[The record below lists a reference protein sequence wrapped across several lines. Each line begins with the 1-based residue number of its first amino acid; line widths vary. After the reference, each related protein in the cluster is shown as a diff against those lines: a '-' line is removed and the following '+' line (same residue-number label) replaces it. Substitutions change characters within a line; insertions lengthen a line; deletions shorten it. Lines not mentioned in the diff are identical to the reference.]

1 MTASYVPHALACPAT
16 CRMPAMLD
24 RSPTTTALAAGRA
37 ARASS
42 ALAALRACS
51 VTECP
56 SSASS
61 LAAISPRPS
70 VEPVMST
77 RDISNSLRSETA
89 CSLPGTRLV
98 RRAGAP
104 GRRASVRGRGRQDH
118 AEPARLVSILSLASL
133 AARWWSGQDGSAVDG
148 HDRPGGERL
157 GEAVQVGARDVVD
170 LPDPAG
176 RDGCGGVAVQ
186 LITAGR
192 GHRGPQRGADYAGSD
207 GVDADGCQFDGQ
219 RAGQ

>member
-1 MTASYVPHALACPAT
+1 MTASYRPPALACSAT

-77 RDISNSLRSETA
+77 RDISNSLQAEAAARKH
-89 CSLPGTRLV
+89 
-98 RRAGAP
+98 
-104 GRRASVRGRGRQDH
+104 VRGRR
-118 AEPARLVSILSLASL
+118 
-133 AARWWSGQDGSAVDG
+133 DG
-148 HDRPGGERL
+148 HRTLGFGDEVELPIGEHV
-157 GEAVQVGARDVVD
+157 AVNVVD
-170 LPDPAG
+170 VGSEQA
-176 RDGCGGVAVQ
+176 VA
-186 LITAGR
+186 
-192 GHRGPQRGADYAGSD
+192 PQD
-207 GVDADGCQFDGQ
+207 
-219 RAGQ
+219 

>member
-1 MTASYVPHALACPAT
+1 
-16 CRMPAMLD
+16 MLD

-77 RDISNSLRSETA
+77 RDISNSLQTERATA
-89 CSLPGTRLV
+89 PTYAAGTALP
-98 RRAGAP
+98 
-104 GRRASVRGRGRQDH
+104 S
-118 AEPARLVSILSLASL
+118 
-133 AARWWSGQDGSAVDG
+133 
-148 HDRPGGERL
+148 GGEAATMS
-157 GEAVQVGARDVVD
+157 G
-170 LPDPAG
+170 
-176 RDGCGGVAVQ
+176 
-186 LITAGR
+186 
-192 GHRGPQRGADYAGSD
+192 
-207 GVDADGCQFDGQ
+207 
-219 RAGQ
+219 

>member
-1 MTASYVPHALACPAT
+1 MTASYGPPALACSAT

-42 ALAALRACS
+42 ALDALRACS

-77 RDISNSLRSETA
+77 CDISNSLR
-89 CSLPGTRLV
+89 P
-98 RRAGAP
+98 
-104 GRRASVRGRGRQDH
+104 
-118 AEPARLVSILSLASL
+118 
-133 AARWWSGQDGSAVDG
+133 
-148 HDRPGGERL
+148 
-157 GEAVQVGARDVVD
+157 EAV
-170 LPDPAG
+170 AG
-176 RDGCGGVAVQ
+176 G
-186 LITAGR
+186 L
-192 GHRGPQRGADYAGSD
+192 AGSGWLGAQALPSGLHQYE
-207 GVDADGCQFDGQ
+207 GVIDIVAGELAVALDDVAADDD
-219 RAGQ
+219 R

>member
-1 MTASYVPHALACPAT
+1 MTASYGPPALACPAT

-77 RDISNSLRSETA
+77 PDINDSLRSEA
-89 CSLPGTRLV
+89 VCSLPRFRLV

-104 GRRASVRGRGRQDH
+104 ESVQVRGSH
-118 AEPARLVSILSLASL
+118 VY
-133 AARWWSGQDGSAVDG
+133 
-148 HDRPGGERL
+148 DRDIG
-157 GEAVQVGARDVVD
+157 
-170 LPDPAG
+170 
-176 RDGCGGVAVQ
+176 
-186 LITAGR
+186 
-192 GHRGPQRGADYAGSD
+192 
-207 GVDADGCQFDGQ
+207 
-219 RAGQ
+219 